1 MFRCFAL
8 IQLDF
13 AIAFVL
19 VNGLLSLVRSG
30 TACSRAPRHVH
41 SSFSNELYYI
51 SIWKFVYLLFYS
63 CFIIVASYATRV
75 ALLLKLNMHFAS
87 GLHVSCAVFRWEKC
101 IVFFFLAP
109 YAISTGCCKCSNDIY
124 KDRWNEC
131 VEKSS
136 TDRKTLRWN
145 IFLRTSHTKIR
156 NDISASLRMETA
168 SKWNFSGCSG
178 RSQWLG
184 FRKPF
189 SSKPTHHCF
198 IQSKYLF
205 IHLKNN
211 K

>member
-101 IVFFFLAP
+101 IVFFFWPRMQSQLGVVSAATIFIKIDGMSVSRSRAQTGKRFAGIYFFALHTRKYETTYLHPCAWKLRRNEILAV
-109 YAISTGCCKCSNDIY
+109 AVVVLSD
-124 KDRWNEC
+124 
-131 VEKSS
+131 
-136 TDRKTLRWN
+136 
-145 IFLRTSHTKIR
+145 
-156 NDISASLRMETA
+156 
-168 SKWNFSGCSG
+168 
-178 RSQWLG
+178 
-184 FRKPF
+184 
-189 SSKPTHHCF
+189 
-198 IQSKYLF
+198 
-205 IHLKNN
+205 
-211 K
+211 